1 MSMENLLGRGLIS
14 SGIRGQNL
22 VKQWDAPDS
31 VFSKKQRQDCRN
43 FAEQKTA
50 IRSRSFWK
58 VGVRSGE
65 GADFFTLIELLVVIA
80 IIAILAGM
88 LLPALSQARN
98 RAKAIQCTGN
108 LKQIGTA
115 LGMYI
120 SDNSEYIVVRE
131 DYYGTRTGHSSN
143 YQAWTFFLFPYLGQS
158 ARMDADLKSAS
169 GSTHRLSAS
178 LPNVFLCPSVN
189 FSICTN
195 TNMSHHP
202 SYTAFVGPL
211 KKRIGQ
217 IPAPSRSMIL
227 GDNSAGI
234 VQGESSHYKS
244 VAGTG
249 MVRGSH
255 QIPTAGEYLYTRHQ
269 KRCNTLFIFLS
280 AAMCRH

>member
-1 MSMENLLGRGLIS
+1 
-14 SGIRGQNL
+14 
-22 VKQWDAPDS
+22 
-31 VFSKKQRQDCRN
+31 
-43 FAEQKTA
+43 
-50 IRSRSFWK
+50 
-58 VGVRSGE
+58 
-65 GADFFTLIELLVVIA
+65 
-80 IIAILAGM
+80 M

-189 FSICTN
+189 FSICTK

-244 VAGTG
+244 AAGAG

-269 KRCNTLFIFLS
+269 KRCNTLFIGGNVQALS
-280 AAMCRH
+280 FNAINAGWEHLPYGCSYDSSITADGGSYGPERYSYLSNPLSNEHF